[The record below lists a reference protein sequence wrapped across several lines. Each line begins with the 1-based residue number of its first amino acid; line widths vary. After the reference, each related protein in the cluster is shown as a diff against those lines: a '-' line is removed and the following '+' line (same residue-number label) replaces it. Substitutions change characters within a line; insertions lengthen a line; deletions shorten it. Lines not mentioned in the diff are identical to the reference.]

1 MMSGAELPALMAA
14 MGANGAG
21 AAGAAAGASGIP
33 GGIAGLFGA
42 GAASPMATSLLG
54 PAAATPFVTGLPAAG
69 IGGGSAASSF
79 GPAATSGLAQ
89 MMAPAPLGL
98 GAPPAAGKSLLG
110 LLSKGANAAASMD
123 DGQQAPPPA
132 PLPQQN
138 QDVEQFAAL
147 FDKYMSGLD
156 PVSKRMLMS
165 RMRGV

>member
-1 MMSGAELPALMAA
+1 MSGAELPALMAA
-14 MGANGAG
+14 MGAGGAG

-54 PAAATPFVTGLPAAG
+54 PAAATPFVTGAPTAAAG
-69 IGGGSAASSF
+69 MS
-79 GPAATSGLAQ
+79 SGLAQ